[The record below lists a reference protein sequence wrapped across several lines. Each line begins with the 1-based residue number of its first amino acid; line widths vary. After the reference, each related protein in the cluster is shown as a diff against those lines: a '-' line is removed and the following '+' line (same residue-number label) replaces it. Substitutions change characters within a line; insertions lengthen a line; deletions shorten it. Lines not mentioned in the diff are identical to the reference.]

1 VGNRPQYQ
9 PTPEARRQ
17 VMTMTG
23 FGIIQDDVAR
33 WLDIDKKTLRKHFR
47 RELDTGSIEANT
59 RVAASLYGMATKDK
73 NVAAA
78 IFWMKARAHWRESQ
92 DVPAAGTVIVVT
104 GVPRRDGAII
114 TGVPRSNGAIT
125 IDHEAD

>member
-23 FGIIQDDVAR
+23 FGIVQDDIAR

-47 RELDTGSIEANT
+47 REIDTGAIEANT

-78 IFWMKARAHWRESQ
+78 IFWLKSRAGWKDQ
-92 DVPAAGTVIVVT
+92 DPSLGANNFPRLLVMFGQGHNVQPQVT
-104 GVPRRDGAII
+104 F
-114 TGVPRSNGAIT
+114 
-125 IDHEAD
+125 EAEPNDC